1 MIMGTHDWTGKK
13 VVIVIKLSVGKTT
26 IVNQE
31 EIIFADSLQEKSF
44 VSKPTWIPDQSGVS
58 KLSSPFIASAPT
70 TVISFGVKSK
80 LITVLALHLSAFWLF
95 SFLQSCHHLFL
106 TSGPTVITS
115 CHWHQ
120 TTTSGKFY
128 SRFCTFETWDPV
140 FWKFPFRTNYKM
152 KLTWSL
158 PL

>member
-1 MIMGTHDWTGKK
+1 MIEPARSR
-13 VVIVIKLSVGKTT
+13 KLSFDCQLVKPRLS
-26 IVNQE
+26 IKK
-31 EIIFADSLQEKSF
+31 KSF
-44 VSKPTWIPDQSGVS
+44 LQTVCKRRALFRNPPGFQTNLEFRSCRR
-58 KLSSPFIASAPT
+58 LFIASAPT

-120 TTTSGKFY
+120 TTTGGKFY

-158 PL
+158 QL